1 MVLDGPREDDEVV
14 NKNGNTFII
23 NKELLKQVQP
33 VKVDFVETDRGSGYA
48 ISSNL
53 SSGGGCGGGSCSC

>member
-1 MVLDGPREDDEVV
+1 MVLDGPLEDDEVI
-14 NKNGNTFII
+14 NKNGNTFVI

-33 VKVDFVETDRGSGYA
+33 VKVDFIEADRGSGYA

-53 SSGGGCGGGSCSC
+53 SSGGSCGGSCSC

>member
-1 MVLDGPREDDEVV
+1 MVLDGFREDDEVI

-33 VKVDFVETDRGSGYA
+33 VNVDFTETDRGSGYA

-53 SSGGGCGGGSCSC
+53 SSGGACGGSCSC